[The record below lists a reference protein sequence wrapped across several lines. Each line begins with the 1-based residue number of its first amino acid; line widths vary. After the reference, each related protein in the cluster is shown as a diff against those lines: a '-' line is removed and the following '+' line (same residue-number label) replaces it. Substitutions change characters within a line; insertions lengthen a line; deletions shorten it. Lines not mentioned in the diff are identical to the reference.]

1 MSPLLPQ
8 GICNNQGRC
17 KCGRCICDKTSLY
30 TSSTCEISY
39 SLVRLCMGPF
49 GFLTSP
55 SLGELLGKECRAGGD
70 AMPCSS
76 PAVLQ
81 LCGC

>member
-55 SLGELLGKECRAGGD
+55 S
-70 AMPCSS
+70 
-76 PAVLQ
+76 
-81 LCGC
+81 